1 MGRRNVKIP
10 AAGLPRAARGR
21 GGAPEGRG
29 QAQEARAG
37 GQAAT
42 RGACSALRRDGLA
55 RERGV
60 RGAGPEAEA
69 ARRSRAATPAPRRP
83 TPPPLRARRSVPNP
97 LRSCGRERRR
107 WRWSRSRAAP
117 PPAVP
122 RSRAPETLL
131 PAGVAGRRGASPRPA
146 PVPPPLGLAFGPR
159 GHGAPA
165 PRRGRAGSPGGEC
178 DRSTRPCPSAS
189 LSAAPKARKVV
200 RARAAGDL
208 AELPRAAPLR
218 ARPARSSPGAAA
230 FWFVAGSRRTVI
242 GGTGGRGARSP
253 EPRTL
258 AGLLW
263 VPLWVQEAGRHL
275 PFCSRAWLRCKSLVA
290 ANSSFCCE
298 GRFF

>member
-146 PVPPPLGLAFGPR
+146 PVPPPPRVSLRPTWPRRTGPAAGPR
-159 GHGAPA
+159 RESWRRVRPQHAPLPLGEPFCRPESAKGGACAGGRWSGGTAAGGSP
-165 PRRGRAGSPGGEC
+165 PRPPRAVLPRGGSVLVRGRKSSNCDWRDGRPGSAFSRTTNAGGVALGSFVGAGGRETLTLLLTSLTALQKPGG
-178 DRSTRPCPSAS
+178 R
-189 LSAAPKARKVV
+189 
-200 RARAAGDL
+200 
-208 AELPRAAPLR
+208 
-218 ARPARSSPGAAA
+218 
-230 FWFVAGSRRTVI
+230 
-242 GGTGGRGARSP
+242 
-253 EPRTL
+253 
-258 AGLLW
+258 
-263 VPLWVQEAGRHL
+263 
-275 PFCSRAWLRCKSLVA
+275 
-290 ANSSFCCE
+290 
-298 GRFF
+298 